1 MALDG
6 KTIETTRGCR
16 AADLIDS
23 VLSGA
28 SAAARAETSGG
39 ASLLDE
45 TPTAQYRLFHVL
57 HMIHT

>member
-1 MALDG
+1 MDTAAGRWLALDG

-45 TPTAQYRLFHVL
+45 TPTAQ
-57 HMIHT
+57 